1 MGEKPGLIRDE
12 SGQSLVEFAISLV
25 LLLLL
30 VAVIMDAARALFTYL
45 SMRDAAQEGA
55 LFASAY
61 PPYDPDNPSVPDASL
76 EDDIRERVCD
86 SSNIMS
92 ALCDNSSVNISI
104 SPTVSG
110 VYCLGSSGSEANG
123 IKVRI
128 DYPSFPL
135 TMPLVGAIIGSQTV
149 AISAEVIDTILAPK
163 CP

>member
-1 MGEKPGLIRDE
+1 MSNRERFFRTYMGEKPGLIRDE

-30 VAVIMDAARALFTYL
+30 VVVIMDAARALFTYL

-61 PPYDPDNPSVPDASL
+61 PTS
-76 EDDIRERVCD
+76 EDDIRDRVCD
-86 SSNIMS
+86 SSDMMS
-92 ALCDNSSVNISI
+92 DLCDNSSVNITI

-110 VYCLGSSGSEANG
+110 VYCMGSSGSESNG

-149 AISAEVIDTILAPK
+149 SISAEVIDTILAPK